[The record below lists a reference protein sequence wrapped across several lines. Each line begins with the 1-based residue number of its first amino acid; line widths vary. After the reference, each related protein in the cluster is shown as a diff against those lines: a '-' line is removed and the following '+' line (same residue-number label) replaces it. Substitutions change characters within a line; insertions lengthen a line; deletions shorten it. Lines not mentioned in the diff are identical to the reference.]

1 VQFDD
6 REQMPRLSRFL
17 LGDWLRTEKFEPLV
31 TNNDRV
37 RVGAG
42 YCDGQGAR
50 HHRQVQLQDGQL
62 CVRDQVQGF
71 KRRAVLRWRLSPQE
85 WLLDK
90 PVKMGDQNIWCIR
103 NDVGHVL
110 TITSDVQIVRC
121 EVVQGWES
129 LHYLEKTPVPVLELE
144 IAQPGLLTTQ
154 YHWTP

>member
-1 VQFDD
+1 
-6 REQMPRLSRFL
+6 MPRLSRFL
-17 LGDWLRTEKFEPLV
+17 LGDWLRTENFEQLV
-31 TNNDRV
+31 TNDDSV

-62 CVRDQVQGF
+62 CVRDQVKGF
-71 KRRAVLRWRLSPQE
+71 KSRAVLRWRLSPQE

-90 PVKMGDQNIWCIR
+90 PVEMVDQNIRCIR

-144 IAQPGLLTTQ
+144 IAQPGMLTTT
-154 YHWTP
+154 YRWIP

>member
-1 VQFDD
+1 MTAFGFAQAIATAKVD
-6 REQMPRLSRFL
+6 
-17 LGDWLRTEKFEPLV
+17 
-31 TNNDRV
+31 
-37 RVGAG
+37 
-42 YCDGQGAR
+42 
-50 HHRQVQLQDGQL
+50 
-62 CVRDQVQGF
+62 GF

-90 PVKMGDQNIWCIR
+90 PVEMGDQNIRCIR
-103 NDVGHVL
+103 NAVGHVL
-110 TITSDVQIVRC
+110 TITSDVLIVRC